1 MFKRKDDIY
10 LYDVAISFEENKRD
24 EARKIA
30 HCLREKGLYVFFDE
44 FENIDLI
51 SKKLPNELEKIFKIS
66 KYSVILLDE
75 NYNKSIWTSIEHNA
89 NNNKIIIDYI
99 NISTHIHIFKR
110 DKYKSLNELCND
122 IYLYIVKEGI

>member
-10 LYDVAISFEENKRD
+10 LYDVAISFEQNKRE

-30 HCLREKGLYVFFDE
+30 YCLKEKGLYVFFDE

-75 NYNKSIWTSIEHNA
+75 NYNKTIWTSIEQNA
-89 NNNKIIIDYI
+89 SNNKIIIDYI
-99 NISTHIHIFKR
+99 NINTYIHVLKR
-110 DKYKSLNELCND
+110 DRYQTLNELCED
-122 IYLYIVKEGI
+122 IYSYIVKEGI